1 MQSLLIRR
9 LFYYHYVNQG
19 KFFSLIITLA
29 YILLTFIFL
38 LLNKFFTHNTKKH
51 FMNLKQSVL
60 AFAIVAGLATG
71 MISCKSQEKKDAAA
85 KAKIEALVPGV
96 SVEVKDGVATLSGE
110 MDSDAAKAAAADA
123 AKGVEG
129 VKSVVNNTTIH
140 EAPAPAPVV
149 INPDEALITASM
161 AVLKEYPGVV
171 SQVKDGV
178 ITLTG
183 EIKKADWMK
192 LKPAL
197 DALRPKKVENKMT
210 IK

>member
-1 MQSLLIRR
+1 
-9 LFYYHYVNQG
+9 
-19 KFFSLIITLA
+19 
-29 YILLTFIFL
+29 
-38 LLNKFFTHNTKKH
+38 
-51 FMNLKQSVL
+51 MNLKQSAL

-71 MISCKSQEKKDAAA
+71 MTSCKSQEKKDAAA

-149 INPDEALITASM
+149 INPDEALIASSM

-192 LKPAL
+192 LKQSL

>member
-1 MQSLLIRR
+1 
-9 LFYYHYVNQG
+9 
-19 KFFSLIITLA
+19 
-29 YILLTFIFL
+29 
-38 LLNKFFTHNTKKH
+38 
-51 FMNLKQSVL
+51 MNLKKSAL
-60 AFAIVAGLATG
+60 AFALVAGLATG
-71 MISCKSQEKKDAAA
+71 MTSCKSQEKKDAAA

-96 SVEVKDGVATLSGE
+96 SVEVKEGVATLSGE
-110 MDSDAAKAAAADA
+110 MATDAAKAAAADA

-129 VKSVVNNTTIH
+129 IKSVVNNTSVT
-140 EAPAPAPVV
+140 PPPAPVV
-149 INPDEALITASM
+149 INPDEALISSSM
-161 AVLKEYPGVV
+161 AIIKEYPGVV
-171 SQVKDGV
+171 SEVKDGI

>member
-1 MQSLLIRR
+1 
-9 LFYYHYVNQG
+9 
-19 KFFSLIITLA
+19 
-29 YILLTFIFL
+29 
-38 LLNKFFTHNTKKH
+38 
-51 FMNLKQSVL
+51 MNLKQSAL

-71 MISCKSQEKKDAAA
+71 ITSCKSQEKKDAAA

-140 EAPAPAPVV
+140 EAAPPPAPVV

-171 SQVKDGV
+171 SAVKDGV